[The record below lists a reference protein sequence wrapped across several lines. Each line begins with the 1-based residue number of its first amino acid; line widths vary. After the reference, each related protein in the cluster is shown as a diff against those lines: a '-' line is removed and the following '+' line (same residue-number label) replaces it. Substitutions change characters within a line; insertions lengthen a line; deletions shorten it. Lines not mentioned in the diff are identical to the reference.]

1 MRGGLFRT
9 VKGHVKAVDGVSLR
23 VERGET
29 LAVVGESGCGK
40 STLARLLLRLLEP
53 SAGKVYFMGHD
64 LTTQKLKDVREQ
76 RRPLQMVFQDP
87 MSSLDPR
94 MTIKNIVAEPLVVHE
109 DRGRPGRTIAVLAI
123 LFVLGGLASVGLG
136 GLLLLD
142 SAVLGPMG
150 LSPSVDAAGMAS
162 VALLVLGVLGVAGGR
177 GLWRLQG
184 WAWWFLAGVTV
195 AQLVEWALLGVWIG
209 VGATAFLP

>member
-1 MRGGLFRT
+1 M
-9 VKGHVKAVDGVSLR
+9 K
-23 VERGET
+23 
-29 LAVVGESGCGK
+29 
-40 STLARLLLRLLEP
+40 
-53 SAGKVYFMGHD
+53 
-64 LTTQKLKDVREQ
+64 
-76 RRPLQMVFQDP
+76 
-87 MSSLDPR
+87 
-94 MTIKNIVAEPLVVHE
+94 IKNNEAEPLVVHE
-109 DRGRPGRTIAVLAI
+109 DRGGPGRTIAVLAI

-184 WAWWFLAGVTV
+184 WELGFLAGG
-195 AQLVEWALLGVWIG
+195 ALSQLVDWDLPWGWIR
-209 VGATAFLP
+209 VGGPAFLS